1 MNIGFLDRRITI
13 EAPGTN
19 PTIDAYGEAAQADA
33 WQTFVTVWAD
43 AWQTF
48 VTVWAAMDN
57 KAARS
62 SIIADQETAIN
73 RVTWRVRSSS
83 FTRLVTPKYRV
94 KYGNDYYNILAVQEV
109 GRKEHL
115 ISAAVVMVKALDVHA
130 LKCKALNKS

>member
-13 EAPGTN
+13 EAPN
-19 PTIDAYGEAAQADA
+19 ASPTINAYGETTQN
-33 WQTFVTVWAD
+33 

-73 RVTWRVRSSS
+73 RVTWRVRSST
-83 FTRLVTPKYRV
+83 FTRRVTPKYRV
-94 KYGNDYYNILAVQEV
+94 KHGTDYYNILAVQEV
-109 GRKEHL
+109 GRKDMIHL
-115 ISAAVVMVKALDVHA
+115 VTERVISE
-130 LKCKALNKS
+130 

>member
-13 EAPGTN
+13 EAPAAS
-19 PTIDAYGEAAQADA
+19 PTIDAYGEATQSDA
-33 WQTFVTVWAD
+33 FES
-43 AWQTF
+43 F

-83 FTRLVTPKYRV
+83 FTRLVTPKFRV
-94 KYGNDYYNILAVQEV
+94 KYGAEYYNILAVQEV
-109 GRKEHL
+109 GRKDMIHL
-115 ISAAVVMVKALDVHA
+115 VTERVISE
-130 LKCKALNKS
+130 

>member
-13 EAPGTN
+13 EAPASS
-19 PTIDAYGEAAQADA
+19 PTINAYGEAAQSDA
-33 WQTFVTVWAD
+33 WQTL
-43 AWQTF
+43 

-73 RVTWRVRSSS
+73 RVTWRVRSSA

-94 KYGNDYYNILAVQEV
+94 KHGNDYYNILAVQEV
-109 GRKEHL
+109 GRKDMIHL
-115 ISAAVVMVKALDVHA
+115 VTQRVISE
-130 LKCKALNKS
+130 

>member
-1 MNIGFLDRRITI
+1 MNIGFFDRRITI
-13 EAPGTN
+13 EAPAAS
-19 PTIDAYGEAAQADA
+19 PTIDAYGEATQSDA
-33 WQTFVTVWAD
+33 FQS
-43 AWQTF
+43 F

-94 KYGNDYYNILAVQEV
+94 KHGTDYYNILAVQEV
-109 GRKEHL
+109 GRKDMINLVTERV
-115 ISAAVVMVKALDVHA
+115 ISE
-130 LKCKALNKS
+130 

>member
-1 MNIGFLDRRITI
+1 MNIGFLDRRITLEI
-13 EAPGTN
+13 PSPV
-19 PTIDAYGEAAQADA
+19 PTLNAYGESAQADA
-33 WQTFVTVWAD
+33 WT
-43 AWQTF
+43 TF

-73 RVTWRVRSSS
+73 RVTWRVRSSA

-109 GRKEHL
+109 GRKDMIYLVTERV
-115 ISAAVVMVKALDVHA
+115 ISE
-130 LKCKALNKS
+130 

>member
-13 EAPGTN
+13 EAPASS
-19 PTIDAYGEAAQADA
+19 PTLNAYGEAVSD
-33 WQTFVTVWAD
+33 V
-43 AWQTF
+43 WQTF

-83 FTRLVTPKYRV
+83 FTRIVTPKYRV

-109 GRKEHL
+109 GRKDMIHL
-115 ISAAVVMVKALDVHA
+115 VTERVISE
-130 LKCKALNKS
+130 

>member
-13 EAPGTN
+13 EAPSAA
-19 PTIDAYGEAAQADA
+19 PTLNAYGEAAQADA
-33 WQTFVTVWAD
+33 WT
-43 AWQTF
+43 TF

-73 RVTWRVRSSS
+73 RVTWRVRSSA

-94 KYGNDYYNILAVQEV
+94 KHGNDYYNILAVQEV
-109 GRKEHL
+109 GRKHMIHL
-115 ISAAVVMVKALDVHA
+115 VTERVISE
-130 LKCKALNKS
+130 